1 MQYVAGSESNQ
12 AGLTLFKDETHYLK
26 LCATQGKLLLQ
37 KVTPEG
43 STTLAEQEL
52 KQGEVDLR
60 VESDGL
66 LFSFSYSIN
75 RGKDWKTIGEPQ
87 PTAFLST
94 RDAGG
99 FTGTMIGLFAK
110 K

>member
-1 MQYVAGSESNQ
+1 MQYVAGSETSQ

-26 LCATQGKLLLQ
+26 LCATQGKLQLL
-37 KVTPEG
+37 KMTPEG
-43 STTLAEQEL
+43 CTALDEQPL
-52 KQGEVDLR
+52 QQGEVELR

-66 LFSFSYSIN
+66 QFTFSYSLN
-75 RGKDWKTIGEPQ
+75 RGKDWKTIGEAQ